1 MNDTPEYDFLPKF
14 VPCPVCKKLIVE
26 DSVTC
31 KYCNTQAGAHFAR
44 IKEVDAERE
53 EQRREEQEQAERD
66 RVRARW
72 VMGIIAAGLFLWI
85 ASCISNANPPPKQYY
100 NEYGSQSITPGAY
113 TFQAHGKLKLEYS
126 CFLNTGK
133 AATVQLT
140 LVDTK
145 ASKTVWSKSVKC
157 TTSQET
163 NLSEIIQVKSGTYD
177 VGAKVTGDGDW
188 NVKVTQA

>member
-1 MNDTPEYDFLPKF
+1 MEME
-14 VPCPVCKKLIVE
+14 VIPCPACGHDVVESAPLCMHCGLQVRKYFQQKK
-26 DSVTC
+26 
-31 KYCNTQAGAHFAR
+31 
-44 IKEVDAERE
+44 AEEEARE